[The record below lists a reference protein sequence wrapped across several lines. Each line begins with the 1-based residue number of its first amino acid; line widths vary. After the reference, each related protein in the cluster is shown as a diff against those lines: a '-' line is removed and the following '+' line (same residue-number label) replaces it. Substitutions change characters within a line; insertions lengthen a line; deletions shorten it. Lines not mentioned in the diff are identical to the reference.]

1 MSQKHGKTSRIIP
14 GEKETVTNRRQLVL
28 SATAFAATSLF
39 DVPLFAQGASAV
51 TFSYRGVTVD
61 TTAAQSAPNLK
72 AVQDSLVAPTLDKH
86 LPNRD
91 QEQAL
96 PTEWLHRIPEG

>member
-39 DVPLFAQGASAV
+39 DVPLFAQGARTNRHSGFPIGLIA
-51 TFSYRGVTVD
+51 
-61 TTAAQSAPNLK
+61 
-72 AVQDSLVAPTLDKH
+72 DS
-86 LPNRD
+86 
-91 QEQAL
+91 
-96 PTEWLHRIPEG
+96 